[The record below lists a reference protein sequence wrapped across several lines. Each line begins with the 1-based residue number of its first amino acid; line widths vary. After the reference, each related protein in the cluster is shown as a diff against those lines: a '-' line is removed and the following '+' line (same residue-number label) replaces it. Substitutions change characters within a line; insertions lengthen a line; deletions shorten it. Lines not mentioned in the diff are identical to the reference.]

1 MEGFI
6 KMTKQKDIRFP
17 FGKYDGVLIADVPNS
32 YLNWILEQDWFFQK
46 YDEVKYQVV
55 IEMEYRKKFDIVVE

>member
-1 MEGFI
+1 
-6 KMTKQKDIRFP
+6 MTKQKDIRFP
-17 FGKYDGVLIADVPNS
+17 FGEYDGVLIADVPNS